1 MAGVLITF
9 ALVCALSLLLGQALL
24 RLLGEREWSWL
35 SAPVGFSVLL
45 IVCSLTIKLPAHAGA
60 SRVAVL
66 VAALAAVAILV
77 RGKVSLR
84 PLRPAAPVALLALV
98 AALVP
103 FIVNG
108 RMGPLGVRLNA
119 DLPAHLVLADA
130 LRVGGEALSSPFAG
144 VGYPTGPH
152 AVAATLTGLGTDV
165 ETAFT
170 ALLLAVPVLT
180 VLTALTLLSGLSLG
194 RRIAGALLV
203 GLPYLGAAY
212 LVQSSFKEPMLA
224 FLVLGFAL
232 WLHTIST
239 GGPVRARS
247 ALAAG
252 AVLAGCLT
260 LYSSTGL
267 AWPAAVGGLWAVFE
281 LGARRQCPGLGLVR
295 RVVPAV
301 AFASVLPALV
311 ALPELP
317 RLVRFS
323 EGVDDVA
330 EGVTTGGNIQAP
342 IPGYEVFGIWLIEDF
357 RASPNSFYAGMLS
370 ALALLVAVYAA
381 WWWLRR
387 RQTAVAAGV
396 VGCLALFLVAQANTT
411 PYYSAKALVIAA
423 PLVMAF
429 LLRPLLEDLPGRRAI
444 ASAGGPFTRQG
455 AQTAVSIGFVV
466 AAMASSF
473 LVLRGALVGPLDHA
487 DELAEL
493 RPMLQGRK
501 TLFLG
506 QDDYVYWELRGA
518 RISAPIAYIGD
529 PLVPFNMRA
538 EKPFTL
544 YKPVDFDS
552 FDRGNLDQFEYVV
565 APRAEFASVP
575 PENWREV
582 RSSRSYVVYQ
592 RSGPTPDRD
601 LLDEVAGPGHVLDC
615 DEARHRRLSQRVGEA
630 GVRQPPV
637 LSSEWRVTKGTPVF
651 AEGGLVGMSND
662 GVAELSVR
670 LPVGL
675 WRVSV
680 QYFSPEP
687 VHLRASGPS
696 GSFDRGPEVRLPPSE
711 EYVGPYWD
719 AGTVL
724 SLGRRVTILATPER
738 RSFPVRA
745 RPTRLGTVAFTRA
758 TPARV
763 VPLGAACDKLVDWYR
778 VADRPSRRPVTGGD
792 SDGSPAAGR
801 AGRAVRFPPGRAS
814 RARPSVVG

>member
-1 MAGVLITF
+1 VAGVLITF

-45 IVCSLTIKLPAHAGA
+45 VVCSLTIKLPTDAAG

-77 RGKVSLR
+77 RGEVSLR

-108 RMGPLGVRLNA
+108 RLGPLGVRLNA
-119 DLPAHLVLADA
+119 DLPGHLVLADA
-130 LRVGGEALSSPFAG
+130 LRVGGDALGSPFARA
-144 VGYPTGPH
+144 GYPTGPH

-180 VLTALTLLSGLSLG
+180 VLTALTLFSGLSLG
-194 RRIAGALLV
+194 RRVAGVLLV
-203 GLPYLGAAY
+203 GLPYLGATY

-224 FLVLGFAL
+224 LLLLGFAL

-252 AVLAGCLT
+252 VMLAGCLT
-260 LYSSTGL
+260 LYSYTGL

-281 LGARRQCPGLGLVR
+281 LVARRQRPSLGLLR
-295 RVVPAV
+295 RVAPALALVP
-301 AFASVLPALV
+301 VLPALV
-311 ALPELP
+311 ALPELR

-323 EGVDDVA
+323 EGVADVA
-330 EGVTTGGNIQAP
+330 DGATTGGNIFEP
-342 IPGYEVFGIWLIEDF
+342 IPGYEVFGIWLVEDF

-370 ALALLVAVYAA
+370 ALAVLVAVYAA

-387 RQTAVAAGV
+387 RQTALAAGV
-396 VGCLALFLVAQANTT
+396 VGCLALFLVAQANAT
-411 PYYSAKALVIAA
+411 PYYNAKALVIAA

-429 LLRPLLEDLPGRRAI
+429 LLRPLLEDLPGRRAV
-444 ASAGGPFTRQG
+444 ASAGGPLTRQG
-455 AQTAVSIGFVV
+455 AQAALSIGFVV

-518 RISAPIAYIGD
+518 RISATIAYIGD
-529 PLVPFNMRA
+529 PLVPFSMRA
-538 EKPFTL
+538 EKPFEF

-592 RSGPTPDRD
+592 RSGPTPDRE
-601 LLDEVAGPGHVLDC
+601 LLGEAAGPGQVLDC
-615 DEARHRRLSQRVGEA
+615 DEPRHRRLSRRTGEA
-630 GVRQPPV
+630 GIRQPPV
-637 LSSEWRVTKGTPVF
+637 LSSAWRVTQGTPVP
-651 AEGGLVGMSND
+651 ADAGLVGVSND
-662 GVAELSVR
+662 GQARLSVK
-670 LPVGL
+670 LPTGL

-696 GSFDRGPEVRLPPSE
+696 GSFDRAPETTLPPSE

-724 SLGRRVTILATPER
+724 SLRKPVTILAAPER
-738 RSFPVRA
+738 RSFPVRG
-745 RPTRLGTVAFTRA
+745 RPTRLGTMAFTRA
-758 TPARV
+758 GPVRV
-763 VPLGAACDKLVDWYR
+763 VPLRAACDKLVDWYR
-778 VADRPSRRPVTGGD
+778 VADRPSRLSSTGGG
-792 SDGSPAAGR
+792 SDGSPGAGR
-801 AGRAVRFPPGRAS
+801 AARAVRLPPARAT
-814 RARPSVVG
+814 RARPSAVG